1 MTDVIVIFPFGLF
14 LPFYPPNSLKNENL
28 KKKKKHLEIT
38 SLYNSVPKIMIIFYI
53 APELWRV
60 TVVIVVF
67 PFGLF
72 LALLPPPSNNA
83 KTETF
88 KKTKKTPGY
97 IIISHK
103 CIINHDH
110 MPYCS

>member
-1 MTDVIVIFPFGLF
+1 MKISTKKKKI
-14 LPFYPPNSLKNENL
+14 KK

-38 SLYNSVPKIMIIFYI
+38 SLYTSVPKIMIIFYI

-72 LALLPPPSNNA
+72 LALYPHPP
-83 KTETF
+83 
-88 KKTKKTPGY
+88 TP
-97 IIISHK
+97 
-103 CIINHDH
+103 
-110 MPYCS
+110 PL

>member
-1 MTDVIVIFPFGLF
+1 MKIS
-14 LPFYPPNSLKNENL
+14 NKKKKKHKNKK

-38 SLYNSVPKIMIIFYI
+38 SLYTSVPKIMIIFYI

-72 LALLPPPSNNA
+72 LALYPPPPTPPPSNNA

-88 KKTKKTPGY
+88 KKNKKTPGY

>member
-14 LPFYPPNSLKNENL
+14 LPFYPPNSLKNENFK

-38 SLYNSVPKIMIIFYI
+38 SLYTSVPKIMIIFYI

-72 LALLPPPSNNA
+72 LALLPPPPLTMQKLKLSR
-83 KTETF
+83 
-88 KKTKKTPGY
+88 KTKKHLD
-97 IIISHK
+97 ISSFHT
-103 CIINHDH
+103 
-110 MPYCS
+110 SVS